1 MPAANKRSLVTLG
14 DFFRLAERRFR
25 HARLAYGHG
34 TGNARDEAAFLV
46 LEALRLPIH
55 NLDPWLA
62 LKPTPAERARLLTLI
77 DARIRLRM
85 PAPYL
90 LGAAYMHGVRFHI
103 DRRALIPRSF
113 IGDMLAD
120 GALPIGDPRRIRRI
134 LDLCTG
140 SGCLAILAA
149 LAFPHATVD
158 AVDLSAGAL
167 ALARRNVAAHRLGER
182 VTLHRGDLFG
192 PVGKQRYDLILSNP
206 PYVDAGGMARL
217 PPEYR
222 HEPRL
227 ALAAGK
233 DGLDLVRQIV
243 NEAQRHLTRNGS
255 LLCEIGRGRR
265 ALERAYPRLPFIWLD
280 TEQSHGEVFWMARSD
295 LAGPRTSRSAQ
306 NHERAVSAE

>member
-1 MPAANKRSLVTLG
+1 MTAANKSSLVTLG

-25 HARLAYGHG
+25 AARLAYGHG
-34 TGNARDEAAFLV
+34 TTNARDEAAFLV

-55 NLDPWLA
+55 SIEPWLA
-62 LKPTPAERARLLTLI
+62 LKPTKPERARLSRLI
-77 DARIRLRM
+77 DARITLRV

-120 GALPIGDPRRIRRI
+120 GALPIGEPRRIRRI

-149 LAFPHATVD
+149 LAFPQARID

-167 ALARRNVAAHRLGER
+167 ALARRNVATHRLGDR
-182 VTLHRGDLFG
+182 IALHRGDLFR
-192 PVGKQRYDLILSNP
+192 PVGKQRYDLIISNP
-206 PYVDAGGMARL
+206 PYVDAGGMAKL

-227 ALAAGK
+227 ALAAGE
-233 DGLDLVRQIV
+233 DGLDLVRRILD
-243 NEAQRHLTRNGS
+243 EAPRHLTKSGS
-255 LLCEIGRGRR
+255 LLCELGRGRR
-265 ALERAYPRLPFIWLD
+265 ALERAYPRLPFVWLD
-280 TEQSHGEVFWMARSD
+280 TEQSEGEVFWIARAD
-295 LAGPRTSRSAQ
+295 L
-306 NHERAVSAE
+306 